1 MGVEERPAC
10 PGNQAVAPSV
20 SPLGAPGENMDAA
33 LDNLR
38 ILYVEDDA
46 RATAE
51 VRDLARARGAQI
63 VCEQSGAGGLLR
75 AGMEQFDVIILD
87 RMLGDLDGITIIQRL
102 RESGVGTPILML
114 SALGRTADRAEGLDA
129 GADDY
134 LAKPFEADELF
145 ARIKALHRRA
155 KGQEHSAVILF
166 GAFECH
172 VKARTAFRQNRHLA
186 LSPREFERFRYFM
199 ENAGETVTREMLLRD
214 VWGISFDPQTNV
226 VDVNIGRL
234 RRKLEEGFDSPA
246 LETIWGSGYRL
257 LDGR

>member
-1 MGVEERPAC
+1 MGIGGEGMNA
-10 PGNQAVAPSV
+10 AVDS
-20 SPLGAPGENMDAA
+20 
-33 LDNLR
+33 LR
-38 ILYVEDDA
+38 LLYVEDDV
-46 RATAE
+46 RSTQE
-51 VRDLARARGAQI
+51 VQDLALDRGMQI
-63 VCEQSGAGGLLR
+63 VCETTGAGGLLR

-87 RMLGDLDGITIIQRL
+87 RMLGDLDGLTIIQRL

-114 SALGRTADRAEGLDA
+114 SALGRTSDRAEGLEA

-134 LAKPFEADELF
+134 LGKPFEADELF
-145 ARIKALHRRA
+145 ARVKALHRRA
-155 KGQEHSAVILF
+155 VGQEHSAVILY

-186 LSPREFERFRYFM
+186 LSPREFELFRYFM
-199 ENAGETVTREMLLRD
+199 ENAGESVTREMLLRD
-214 VWGISFDPQTNV
+214 VWGIAFDPQTNV

-234 RRKLEEGFDSPA
+234 RRKLEEGFETPA

>member
-1 MGVEERPAC
+1 MGA
-10 PGNQAVAPSV
+10 S
-20 SPLGAPGENMDAA
+20 LENM
-33 LDNLR
+33 R

-46 RATAE
+46 RATVE
-51 VRDLARARGAQI
+51 VQDLAIARGARI
-63 VCEQSGAGGLLR
+63 VCEANGSSGLLR
-75 AGMEQFDVIILD
+75 AGMERFDVIILD
-87 RMLGDLDGITIIQRL
+87 RMLGDLDGLTVIQRL

-114 SALGRTADRAEGLDA
+114 SALGRTADRAEGLEA

-145 ARIKALHRRA
+145 ARVKALHRRS

-186 LSPREFERFRYFM
+186 LSPREFELFRYFM

-234 RRKLEEGFDSPA
+234 RRKLEDGFDTPA